1 MKEILKHLRKIFIA
15 GLIVLLPIILTLWI
29 LGRVFLFL
37 DSILGR
43 PITNLLGFEIPG
55 LGLILV
61 IILIFIVGIVTSNVV
76 GKKIAEIV
84 ERIFEQIPILK
95 TIYFPI
101 RDILKNFSNKQSNNF
116 KKVVLVEYP
125 KEGIF
130 SMGFITNERIEV
142 GGKDKTVVFI
152 PTTPNPTSGFLIYLK
167 KGDYK
172 ELDIPVDVAL
182 KSIISLGSVS
192 PDVIDLKPSTYY
204 YK

>member
-1 MKEILKHLRKIFIA
+1 MKDMVKHLRTFFIA
-15 GLIVLLPIILTLWI
+15 GLIVLLPIILTFWI
-29 LGRVFLFL
+29 LGRVFVFL
-37 DSILGR
+37 DSILGK
-43 PITNLLGFEIPG
+43 PITSLLGFQIPG

-61 IILIFIVGIVTSNVV
+61 IVLIFIVGMVTSNVV

-84 ERIFEQIPILK
+84 EKVFEQIPILK
-95 TIYFPI
+95 TIYLPI
-101 RDILKNFSNKQSNNF
+101 RDILKNFSNTKSNNF

-130 SMGFITNERIEV
+130 SMGFITNESIEV
-142 GGKDKTVVFI
+142 GGTNKTVVFI
-152 PTTPNPTSGFLIYLK
+152 PTTPNPTSGFLIYLR

-182 KSIISLGSVS
+182 KSIVSLGSVS
-192 PDVIDLKPSTYY
+192 PDVINLKPSTYY